1 MPILQQA
8 KTMVNLNTNNIKF
21 RFLKA
26 LRGVSFLSFG
36 VLFGFLFL
44 LSGCVRN
51 RDFIYLQ
58 SPDSS
63 AKQLYNYSALPRYQ
77 IQFNDILRITIKSRD
92 PQSTELF
99 NLYSG
104 MNLNMMQ
111 ANAQSGDPFYM
122 IGYSVDDSGMVSLP
136 ILGKIYVR
144 GKSLEEARQTIQAEV
159 DRFFNGAYVAVHLGG
174 IRFSIL
180 GEVNRAGKYTVL
192 QDRLTIFEA
201 IAQGGDLNAVANRHQ
216 VTIIRQKPD
225 GAEVIH
231 VDLTN
236 RDIIHSPYYF
246 ICPNDVIYVQ
256 PLKVRELGTGINA
269 QQTLQS
275 IVLTLSFLVNSILI
289 YERLF
294 K

>member
-1 MPILQQA
+1 MQKRYIFG
-8 KTMVNLNTNNIKF
+8 IY
-21 RFLKA
+21 RLKA
-26 LRGVSFLSFG
+26 IAGSSLAVW
-36 VLFGFLFL
+36 VTMALFSAQLFF
-44 LSGCVRN
+44 SGCVRN

-58 SPDSS
+58 SPDSL
-63 AKQLYNYSALPRYQ
+63 AGQRYSYAALPQYQ
-77 IQFNDILRITIKSRD
+77 IQYNDILRITIKSRD
-92 PQSTELF
+92 PVSSELF

-136 ILGKIYVR
+136 IIGKIRVR
-144 GKSLEEARQTIQAEV
+144 GMTLDEARNSIQTGV
-159 DRFFNGAYVAVHLGG
+159 DQYFNGAYVAVHLGG

-180 GEVNRAGKYTVL
+180 GEVNRPGKYTVL

-201 IAQGGDLNAVANRHQ
+201 IAQGGDLGAMANRHQ
-216 VTIIRQKPD
+216 VTIIRQKPE
-225 GAEVIH
+225 GAEVVQ
-231 VDLTN
+231 VDLTQRAIFN
-236 RDIIHSPYYF
+236 SPYYF
-246 ICPNDVIYVQ
+246 VSPNDVIYAQ
-256 PLKVRELGTGINA
+256 PLKVRELGTGVTA

-275 IVLTLSFLVNSILI
+275 VVLSLTLLVNTILL

>member
-1 MPILQQA
+1 
-8 KTMVNLNTNNIKF
+8 
-21 RFLKA
+21 
-26 LRGVSFLSFG
+26 
-36 VLFGFLFL
+36 
-44 LSGCVRN
+44 
-51 RDFIYLQ
+51 
-58 SPDSS
+58 
-63 AKQLYNYSALPRYQ
+63 
-77 IQFNDILRITIKSRD
+77 
-92 PQSTELF
+92 
-99 NLYSG
+99 
-104 MNLNMMQ
+104 
-111 ANAQSGDPFYM
+111 M

-136 ILGKIYVR
+136 ILGKVYVR